1 MKSLSR
7 RKFVGSLAA
16 FGAAAVIPEHRFQAQ
31 NAVGTTGKID
41 VHHHLTSPAF
51 VKYMTESNIS
61 DFPVRSPAEAIED
74 MDSNGISMAFTSMI
88 GPGIWT
94 GDIDTTRTLARAC
107 NDWAAKLTTDYPGR
121 YGMFALLTLP
131 DIDGSLR
138 EIEYAY
144 DSLGADGIYLYTNFG
159 QTRFYGDQ
167 YLGDPMLAPI
177 YEELN
182 RRNAI
187 VYVHPKDNLCCREV
201 VPGVDGST
209 IEYGTDTTRTIVSL
223 LTSGT
228 AARHPNIRFI
238 FAHGG
243 GTAPY
248 LIGRLAGAEAAYL
261 LEGGVV
267 RPGAAPARTSEA
279 MPQGPLPLLREFYYD
294 TSSVENSAALGAL
307 RKLVPVSQ
315 ILFGTDFPFGS
326 GAASHIQNLEASG
339 VLTPAELRAVYRD
352 NPTRLLPRVRGA

>member
-7 RKFVGSLAA
+7 RRFVGSVGAL
-16 FGAAAVIPEHRFQAQ
+16 GAAAIIPESMFEAQ
-31 NAVGTTGKID
+31 NGVGITGKID

-51 VKYMTESNIS
+51 VRFMTESNIS

-74 MDSNGISMAFTSMI
+74 MDSNGIAMAFTSMI

-94 GDIDTTRTLARAC
+94 GNLDRTRTLARAC
-107 NDWAAKLTTDYPGR
+107 NDWAARLMGDYPGR
-121 YGMFALLTLP
+121 YGMFALLPLP

-144 DSLGADGIYLYTNFG
+144 ETLGADGIYLYTNFG
-159 QTRFYGDQ
+159 HTRFYGDQ

-187 VYVHPKDNLCCREV
+187 IYVHPKDNLCCREV

-228 AARHPNIRFI
+228 AARYPNISFI

-248 LIGRLAGAEAAYL
+248 LIGRIAGAEAAYL
-261 LEGGVV
+261 QEGGVV
-267 RPGAAPARTSEA
+267 RPGAAAARTSEA
-279 MPQGPLPLLREFYYD
+279 MPRGPLPQMREFYYD
-294 TSSVENSAALGAL
+294 TSSVENPVALGAL
-307 RKLVPVSQ
+307 RKLVPVTQ

-326 GAASHIQNLEASG
+326 GAASHIRNLEASG
-339 VLTPAELRAVYRD
+339 VLNPAELRAVYRD
-352 NPTRLLPRVRGA
+352 NPARLLPRLRDA